1 VGRQIP
7 GVSLLLLQQTQSSF
21 LAAFIMAGSIAT
33 TFKLFTNE
41 WLHNPLRLEAA
52 QEAQCAS
59 ARASA
64 ACAAALGVRSH
75 VTG

>member
-1 VGRQIP
+1 
-7 GVSLLLLQQTQSSF
+7 
-21 LAAFIMAGSIAT
+21 MAGSIAT